1 MQYYT
6 NPITEKE
13 KISNALLSFDET
25 EFDRL
30 METIHSEWY
39 SKGWDDCN
47 SKHEEAKHTL

>member
-30 METIHSEWY
+30 MEAIHQEWY
-39 SKGWDDCN
+39 SFGWDACKKSED
-47 SKHEEAKHTL
+47 AKNTL